1 MGRKVKAYG
10 VEGESLWGAMVKG
23 YGAKGESLWGVR
35 WKLMGYCSFLL

>member
-23 YGAKGESLWGVR
+23 YGAKGECLWG
-35 WKLMGYCSFLL
+35 GG

>member
-23 YGAKGESLWGVR
+23 YGAKGERIWGKGESLWGIVVF
-35 WKLMGYCSFLL
+35 Y

>member
-23 YGAKGESLWGVR
+23 YGAKVKGYGVKGECLWGIVVF
-35 WKLMGYCSFLL
+35 Y